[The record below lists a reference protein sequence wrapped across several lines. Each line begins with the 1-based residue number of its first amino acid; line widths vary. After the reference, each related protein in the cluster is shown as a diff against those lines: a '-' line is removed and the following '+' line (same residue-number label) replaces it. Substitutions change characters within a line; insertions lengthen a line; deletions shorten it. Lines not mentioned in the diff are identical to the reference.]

1 MSVTWLPQRLQGEA
15 GVQVTPRPREA
26 GAGWKS
32 LFVGE
37 DLVQMSEAR
46 ETEGGSCGERSRF
59 CGREKQEVLSH

>member
-1 MSVTWLPQRLQGEA
+1 M
-15 GVQVTPRPREA
+15 TPRPREA

-46 ETEGGSCGERSRF
+46 ETEGGSWGERSRF